1 MANNNYIVCSKC
13 DVPLQHLNESF
24 NHKYIFEGTF
34 AELDKMNRNQRI
46 YPKEEYLKH
55 LTYLRDDLKHPE
67 KGWMI
72 GELGHPSDR
81 FETDLKEASHRVLD
95 VWYDAESNQIKGKI
109 ELLDTPNGNIVKNLV
124 DEGMP
129 LCISSRASGSVGK
142 DNKVEI
148 QQIFTWDIVQ
158 KPGFENCVLNRVNES
173 ANEPNFSEF
182 VRNYCEKFRQEEAKS
197 VAPQFGLDE
206 SYYMVPVTSVPE
218 VRSEIQ
224 SGQINTLNE
233 NDLINNMSNPIF
245 ETENSEFNKPLEIKG
260 STDLHDPTKIITI
273 KEDDTDKSDQDQS
286 LAFANGVGSDT
297 DKSESEEDKIEILG
311 VSLKYEGDE
320 GDDETSDKDD
330 ENDDIVKEVSLVY
343 DNDKGEKEDK
353 DSESETEED
362 DEDVDKEDSDKTD
375 ESCDGKSCT
384 DESDEDK
391 EEVEDSSLNEVK
403 KKVEKSQ
410 AAFTSKLDD
419 LISKLKDKKKTN
431 ESLIQKFPY
440 AGLMNAES
448 FKKFSSLTESEQTKV
463 SNWLTEHKVYNPD
476 SVNRLWE
483 SALTET
489 VNDEPIWLKNASD
502 EYRKLYESAS
512 PLEQKNL
519 QICAKYLI
527 FESQK
532 DVDNFWM
539 NSGLVERKEAQ
550 RLNESYVS
558 SLPKINK
565 VSSVSDKLP
574 YSAEFM
580 QNITDIACQYDKL

>member
-24 NHKYIFEGTF
+24 DHKYVFEGTF

-95 VWYDAESNQIKGKI
+95 VWYDADSNQIKGKI

-173 ANEPNFSEF
+173 ADEPNFSEF
-182 VRNYCEKFRQEEAKS
+182 VRNYCEKFRQEESKS

-206 SYYMVPVTSVPE
+206 SYYMVPVFKVPE
-218 VRSEIQ
+218 VRPEIL

-260 STDLHDPTKIITI
+260 TVTDLHDPTKIITVQ
-273 KEDDTDKSDQDQS
+273 EDNDAEKSEHDQS
-286 LAFANGVGSDT
+286 LAFANSNNEDEIE
-297 DKSESEEDKIEILG
+297 KSESESEGDKVEILG

-320 GDDETSDKDD
+320 EKTTDKED
-330 ENDDIVKEVSLVY
+330 ENDDIIKSVSLVY
-343 DNDKGEKEDK
+343 DKEDGEKSEDEK
-353 DSESETEED
+353 KSEPDESEET
-362 DEDVDKEDSDKTD
+362 DKTD
-375 ESCDGKSCT
+375 ESCDGESCT
-384 DESDEDK
+384 DEGDEDK
-391 EEVEDSSLNEVK
+391 EEVEDASLNEVK
-403 KKVEKSQ
+403 RKVTNSKEEF
-410 AAFTSKLDD
+410 ASKLDD
-419 LISKLKDKKKTN
+419 LIGKLKDKKKTN
-431 ESLIQKFPY
+431 EALIQKFPY

-448 FKKFSSLTESEQTKV
+448 FKKFSSLTESDQTKV
-463 SNWLTEHKVYNPD
+463 SNWLTEHEVYNPD

-502 EYRKLYESAS
+502 EYRRLYESAT

-519 QICAKYLI
+519 QICAKYLM

-532 DVDNFWM
+532 DVDTFWQ
-539 NSGLVERKEAQ
+539 NSGLVEKKEA
-550 RLNESYVS
+550 RLINESYVN
-558 SLPKINK
+558 SLPKIKPQTISEN
-565 VSSVSDKLP
+565 LP
-574 YSAEFM
+574 YSNEFM
-580 QNITDIACQYDKL
+580 ENIADIACQYDNL